1 MALQKTK
8 RKSGNI
14 RYSPSN
20 RMISG
25 TSLFPESAC
34 FIVADTQEIIRAAVI
49 ISGKPDQK
57 IYRNF
62 PDSFFITGIDIPVTF
77 KNGRDLLDGQIT
89 VNTHVF
95 YSLILHS
102 CVSCSEFYRST
113 VTGQSEHR
121 WEILCNSQPE
131 LLRSFIL
138 QAAGLLYRSGL

>member
-62 PDSFFITGIDIPVTF
+62 PDSFFISPVNF
-77 KNGRDLLDGQIT
+77 ARAMQDVGNLLLGQIM
-89 VNTHVF
+89 V
-95 YSLILHS
+95 YS
-102 CVSCSEFYRST
+102 
-113 VTGQSEHR
+113 
-121 WEILCNSQPE
+121 
-131 LLRSFIL
+131 
-138 QAAGLLYRSGL
+138 